1 MNPIP
6 VIPFIATADA
16 DFAHSHSFMDA
27 LPHLAG
33 MLMVLITLACLWALT
48 AIVANLIKI
57 YQKIRPA
64 AASAPAVAPIT
75 PSAPP
80 APAEPADTAA
90 PAHAGI
96 SPEIVA
102 VISAAIA
109 CLGGGKRRVISIRPA
124 DTSWE
129 KAGRQAVIMSHRIR

>member
-6 VIPFIATADA
+6 VIPSVATADS

-27 LPHLAG
+27 LPHLGG
-33 MLMVLITLACLWALT
+33 MLMVLIALACLWALT

-57 YQKIRPA
+57 YQKLQPGNVATAPA
-64 AASAPAVAPIT
+64 AT
-75 PSAPP
+75 PVPPSPLP
-80 APAEPADTAA
+80 APAE